1 MLKGDNWRWDAV
13 HACINVLCLTVVVAF
28 VVAQL
33 VSLFQKIATSKRSP
47 AVTQPDRKVIPQIR
61 MTHKQV
67 GDFIESAV
75 NYREIFGVKKVPYHR
90 LHLHDDEALL
100 RSQLFYENMKMR
112 RCVQE
117 FSPRPVPSKLIQNI
131 IKSAGTAP
139 SAGNLQPWMFC
150 VISNYELKAAIRKII
165 EEEERST
172 YSKKMGVEWVLDISK
187 LQVVWS
193 KPYLTEAPH
202 LIVVMKQ
209 VHLNNNSNEIT
220 SAHYNQISVGIT
232 VGILIAA
239 LQVTLLYE
247 LNFNFIFGRIL
258 EDAGL
263 ATSVTY
269 PLYGGEKIRKHLK
282 RPIDEEVFLLLPVG
296 FPAKNATVPDLKRK
310 SVEEIIRCYA

>member
-1 MLKGDNWRWDAV
+1 MLAEGNLRWDV
-13 HACINVLCLTVVVAF
+13 IHAFTNMLCLTFVVTF

-33 VSLFQKIATSKRSP
+33 ISLFRKAKIRKRSRG
-47 AVTQPDRKVIPQIR
+47 AMQPERKFIQQAR
-61 MTHKQV
+61 MTDKQI
-67 GDFIESAV
+67 GDVIESVV
-75 NYREIFGVKKVPYHR
+75 NYREVFGVKKVLYHR
-90 LHLHDDEALL
+90 LCLHDDEALL

-117 FSPRPVPSKLIQNI
+117 FSPRPVPPKLIQNI

-150 VISNYELKAAIRKII
+150 VVSSYGLKAKIRKIV

-172 YSKKMGVEWVLDISK
+172 YSKKMGADWVLDIAELK
-187 LQVVWS
+187 VVWS

-209 VHLNNNSNEIT
+209 VEFGAHLINDSNELT
-220 SAHYNQISVGIT
+220 STHYNQISLGIT

-239 LQVTLLYE
+239 LQ
-247 LNFNFIFGRIL
+247 
-258 EDAGL
+258 DAGL
-263 ATSVTY
+263 ATSITY
-269 PLYGGEKIRKHLK
+269 PLYGSEKIRKHLK
-282 RPIDEEVFLLLPVG
+282 RPSNEEVFLLLPVG
-296 FPAKNATVPDLKRK
+296 FPAKSATVPDLKRK